1 MGFSTGEGSTVEKPG
16 AEILF
21 TRHSAVKYHLNLDSL
36 IKRDRKAISAL
47 TPCKKYAILKKHR
60 AGLHSCGGPL
70 WAKSKENRT

>member
-36 IKRDRKAISAL
+36 IKRNRKAISTL
-47 TPCKKYAILKKHR
+47 TPCKKYAILEKHR
-60 AGLHSCGGPL
+60 TGLHLCGGPL
-70 WAKSKENRT
+70 WARSKENRT

>member
-21 TRHSAVKYHLNLDSL
+21 TRHSAVKYHPNLDSL

-70 WAKSKENRT
+70 WARSKENRT

>member
-16 AEILF
+16 TEILF

-70 WAKSKENRT
+70 WARSKENRT

>member
-36 IKRDRKAISAL
+36 IKRNRKAISAL

-70 WAKSKENRT
+70 WARSKENRT

>member
-1 MGFSTGEGSTVEKPG
+1 VEKTG
-16 AEILF
+16 AGLLF
-21 TRHSAVKYHLNLDSL
+21 ARHFAVKYRPNLDSL
-36 IKRDRKAISAL
+36 MKRNRKAISTL

>member
-21 TRHSAVKYHLNLDSL
+21 TRHSAVQYRLNLDSL
-36 IKRDRKAISAL
+36 MKRDQKAISAL

-70 WAKSKENRT
+70 WARSKENRT

>member
-1 MGFSTGEGSTVEKPG
+1 MSFSTGEGSTVEKPG

-36 IKRDRKAISAL
+36 IKQIRKAISTL

-60 AGLHSCGGPL
+60 AGLHSCGRPL
-70 WAKSKENRT
+70 WARSKENRT

>member
-1 MGFSTGEGSTVEKPG
+1 MGFSTGAGSTVEKPG

-21 TRHSAVKYHLNLDSL
+21 TRYSAVKYHLNLDSL

-70 WAKSKENRT
+70 WARSKENRT

>member
-70 WAKSKENRT
+70 WARSKENRT